1 MVFKLKDLLNKKMN
15 KRNHQISLD
24 VKKREL
30 KKFAI
35 SVDDLLEIPLSKKLK
50 RFEEGDFD

>member
-1 MVFKLKDLLNKKMN
+1 MVFKLKDLLNKKVN